1 MTVMSRRE
9 PTVWSSLT
17 LIAASLVIGAVGV
30 LLAPW
35 ADAYWL
41 STRESFT
48 PQSQRDAGEFAW
60 EISSFLLFCGA
71 GGIFWGVRDLI
82 AGPTKKR
89 P

>member
-1 MTVMSRRE
+1 MSRRE

-30 LLAPW
+30 ALAPW
-35 ADAYWL
+35 ADAFWQ
-41 STRESFT
+41 STREPFAG
-48 PQSQRDAGEFAW
+48 QARRDAGDLAW
-60 EISSFLLFCGA
+60 EISSALLVCGV
-71 GGIFWGVRDLI
+71 GGIFWGIRDLV

>member
-1 MTVMSRRE
+1 MSRRE

-17 LIAASLVIGAVGV
+17 LIAASLVIGGVGV

-35 ADAYWL
+35 ADAFWV
-41 STRESFT
+41 STREPFAG
-48 PQSQRDAGEFAW
+48 QSRRDAGELAW

-82 AGPTKKR
+82 AGLAKKR